1 MLRNGRTKRTF
12 GLVLRGFAMGLAEVL
27 PGISGGTVA
36 LITGIYDELV
46 TSLAKLTG
54 VVTKALRLQRVDFR
68 DYTNALLFL
77 LTLAAGMVVGVFL
90 SATAIV
96 WLLERLPMLVW
107 GVVFGVVFAAIF
119 PIARSTDPRY
129 LMAYAPLG
137 FLIAC
142 VLVFLPTSDQEPALL
157 LILAAGAF
165 AFGAWMLPGVSGSF
179 ILLMLGVW
187 APILTAVSGFKW
199 VVLCVF
205 SLGLITGWLVF
216 SNLVRYL
223 LEYHKHALIGVFSGL
238 LLGSLW
244 RLWPWRVADEPV
256 LPWTSPDDAAYVVV
270 IPAMLVGILIVSAPT
285 LWTRALKQH

>member
-1 MLRNGRTKRTF
+1 MPRNGQTKRTF

-54 VVTKALRLQRVDFR
+54 LVTQVLRLQRIELKH
-68 DYTNALLFL
+68 YSSALLFL

-96 WLLERLPMLVW
+96 WLLERLPVLVW

-119 PIARSTDPRY
+119 PIARSVDPRY

-137 FLIAC
+137 FLLAC
-142 VLVFLPTSDQEPALL
+142 VLVFLPTSDHEPALL
-157 LILAAGAF
+157 LILVAGVL

-187 APILTAVSGFKW
+187 APVLSAVSGFKW

-205 SLGLITGWLVF
+205 SFGLITGWLVF

-244 RLWPWRVADEPV
+244 QVWPWRVADEPV
-256 LPWTSPDDAAYVVV
+256 LPWTIPDDAAYVVV
-270 IPAMLVGILIVSAPT
+270 IPAMLIGILIVSAPT
-285 LWTRALKQH
+285 IWTRAVKQH